1 MFKIVAQ
8 CCKLTVMGNWVRGLV
23 IGWSMSVAVGLA
35 SGGIARADQP
45 APAASA
51 PEWGADQADAKDE
64 DKDQPH
70 YHPVRGPSRVS
81 LPHELTIDLPDGFFF
96 LEKKDA
102 DEMMRRFGNQD
113 DPSLLGVVL
122 KPDASWIVTI
132 SFDAEGYVKDEDGE
146 KLDADEILKAI
157 TEGTEEGNKYRA
169 EHGFKALKVDG
180 WSEPPHYDR
189 KTHHLIWGV
198 RASDAD
204 GTSINYNTRVLG
216 RRGYA
221 SLNLIDDPEKLAQS
235 KLEAA
240 TLLGV
245 THFDTGARYE
255 DFNEKSDKVAEYGL
269 AALVAGGA
277 GAAALKLAKVGL
289 LAKFGGKL
297 LALLIAGKKAIVAL
311 VIGLGAWAKK
321 FFGKKAPP
329 AQPNSGE
336 S

>member
-1 MFKIVAQ
+1 
-8 CCKLTVMGNWVRGLV
+8 MGNWLRGLV
-23 IGWSMSVAVGLA
+23 VATLLAGSLVGGRVA
-35 SGGIARADQP
+35 QAEEPAAATSA
-45 APAASA
+45 APAASG
-51 PEWGADQADAKDE
+51 EWGDDE
-64 DKDQPH
+64 KGAGDRPH
-70 YHPVRGPSRVS
+70 YQPVRGPSRVS
-81 LPHELTIDLPDGFFF
+81 LGHELTLDLPEGFFF
-96 LEKKDA
+96 LAKKDA

-122 KPDASWIVTI
+122 KPEASWLVTI

-157 TEGTEEGNKYRA
+157 SDGTEEANKYRV
-169 EHGFKALKVDG
+169 EHGFKAMHVDG

-189 KTHHLIWGV
+189 KTHHLIWAVSG
-198 RASDAD
+198 SDAD

-221 SLNLIDDPEKLAQS
+221 SLNLIDAPEKLAQS

-240 TLLGV
+240 TLLDV
-245 THFDTGARYE
+245 THFDSGARYE

-297 LALLIAGKKAIVAL
+297 LALLIAGKKGLVAAL
-311 VIGLGAWAKK
+311 VGLGALLKR
-321 FFGKKAPP
+321 FFGKKTPP
-329 AQPNSGE
+329 GEPSGGE
-336 S
+336 

>member
-1 MFKIVAQ
+1 
-8 CCKLTVMGNWVRGLV
+8 MGNWARGLV
-23 IGWSMSVAVGLA
+23 LGWTISFAVLL
-35 SGGIARADQP
+35 GGSTARAAEP

-51 PEWGADQADAKDE
+51 QEWGADDADADAG
-64 DKDQPH
+64 DHPR
-70 YHPVRGPSRVS
+70 YHPVQGPSHVA
-81 LPHELTIDLPDGFFF
+81 LGHELSLDLPEGFYF
-96 LEKKDA
+96 LAKKDA

-122 KPDASWIVTI
+122 KPDSSWIVTV
-132 SFDAEGYVKDEDGE
+132 SFDAEGYIKDEDGE
-146 KLDADEILKAI
+146 KLDADEILNAI
-157 TEGTEEGNKYRA
+157 REGTEEGNKYRV
-169 EHGFKALKVDG
+169 EHGFKPMHVDG

-189 KTHHLIWGV
+189 KVHHLIWAVKG
-198 RASDAD
+198 SDAD
-204 GTSINYNTRVLG
+204 GTSINFNTRILG

-235 KLEAA
+235 KLEAG

-245 THFDTGARYE
+245 THFDSGARYE

-297 LALLIAGKKAIVAL
+297 LALLIAGKKAVVAAF
-311 VIGLGAWAKK
+311 IALGAWAKK
-321 FFGKKAPP
+321 LFGKKAPP
-329 AQPNSGE
+329 AEPNSGA

>member
-1 MFKIVAQ
+1 MVLAVS
-8 CCKLTVMGNWVRGLV
+8 LTGG
-23 IGWSMSVAVGLA
+23 GLA
-35 SGGIARADQP
+35 HADEP
-45 APAASA
+45 APTASA
-51 PEWGADQADAKDE
+51 APGASAEWGADAPAGAE
-64 DKDQPH
+64 PGDQPH
-70 YHPVRGPSRVS
+70 YQPVRGPSRVT
-81 LPHELTIDLPDGFFF
+81 LGHELTLDLPDGFF
-96 LEKKDA
+96 LLQKKDA

-113 DPSLLGVVL
+113 DPSLMGVVL
-122 KPDASWIVTI
+122 KPEASWLVTI

-157 TEGTEEGNKYRA
+157 TEGTEEANKYRA
-169 EHGFKALKVDG
+169 EHGFKPIHVDG

-189 KTHHLIWGV
+189 KTHHLIWAVSG
-198 RASDAD
+198 SDAD
-204 GTSINYNTRVLG
+204 GTSINFNTRVLG
-216 RRGYA
+216 RHGYA
-221 SLNLIDDPEKLAQS
+221 SLNLIDAPEKLASS

-269 AALVAGGA
+269 AALVAGGT

-297 LALLIAGKKAIVAL
+297 LALLIAGKKVLVAAL
-311 VIGLGAWAKK
+311 IGLGAWLKR
-321 FFGKKAPP
+321 FLGKKTPP
-329 AQPNSGE
+329 GEPSGE

>member
-1 MFKIVAQ
+1 
-8 CCKLTVMGNWVRGLV
+8 MGSWLRGLV
-23 IGWSMSVAVGLA
+23 VGWSLLVATCLLA
-35 SGGIARADQP
+35 GGVARADEP

-51 PEWGADQADAKDE
+51 EQWGADSAEEKDGP
-64 DKDQPH
+64 Q
-70 YHPVRGPSRVS
+70 YQPVRGPNRVS
-81 LPHELTIDLPDGFFF
+81 LGHELTLDLPEGFFF
-96 LEKKDA
+96 LAKKDA
-102 DEMMRRFGNQD
+102 DEMMRRFGNRD

-122 KPDASWIVTI
+122 KPDSSWLVTI

-157 TEGTEEGNKYRA
+157 SEGTEEANKYRA
-169 EHGFKALKVDG
+169 EHGFKPIHVDG

-198 RASDAD
+198 IGSDAD
-204 GTSINYNTRVLG
+204 GKSINYNTRVLG

-221 SLNLIDDPEKLAQS
+221 SLNLIDAPEKLAQS
-235 KLEAA
+235 KVEVA

-245 THFDTGARYE
+245 THFDAGARYE

-297 LALLIAGKKAIVAL
+297 LALLIAGKKGVVAL
-311 VIGLGAWAKK
+311 LIGLGALAKR
-321 FFGKKAPP
+321 FFGKKEPVET
-329 AQPNSGE
+329 SGGD